1 MWGQLIVSRVK
12 DKDGSPTEYMVA
24 MVEDITERKHAEEE
38 LRASEARFRMSVD
51 HLTDALF
58 IHDDQDD
65 EGRIIDVN
73 QQACES
79 LGYTREELIGM
90 TAFDYDAV
98 LDAATMR
105 SIKERLAQGEIFSF
119 ESAHRRKDGTVFP
132 VEVRVRPFFHGEH
145 RFGLGVVRD
154 ITDRKRTE
162 QERERLRQLEAD
174 IAHINRVSMMGELAA
189 ALAHEIKQPI
199 AAAVSNAE
207 ASLLWLTREE
217 PNLLEARE
225 ATTEMIKEARRA
237 AEIITSTRALFKK
250 DEIRRE
256 VLDLNEVIKDTASLI
271 RVEAHRLSIFVRTEL
286 DPGLPRICADRVQL
300 QQVLINLM
308 FNGVE
313 AMKDRGGELIIR
325 SQRDDEG
332 RPLVSVSDIGVG
344 LPVGKGDKI
353 FDAFFTTKPQG
364 TGMGLA
370 ICRSIIE
377 SHGGRLWA
385 TSNPPSGAVFC
396 FTLPREVAG
405 SA

>member
-1 MWGQLIVSRVK
+1 
-12 DKDGSPTEYMVA
+12 MVA

-38 LRASEARFRMSVD
+38 LWAAEARFRMSVD

-58 IHDDQDD
+58 IHDDED
-65 EGRIIDVN
+65 EQGRVIDVN

-90 TAFDYDAV
+90 TALDYDAV
-98 LDAATMR
+98 QDAAAMR
-105 SIKERLAQGEIFSF
+105 SVKERLARGEIFSF
-119 ESAHRRKDGTVFP
+119 ESNHRRKDGTVFP
-132 VEVRVRPFFHGEH
+132 VEVRVRPFLHGEH
-145 RFGLGVVRD
+145 RFGLAVVRD
-154 ITDRKRTE
+154 IADRKRSE

-189 ALAHEIKQPI
+189 SLGHEIKQPI

-250 DEIRRE
+250 DTIRRE
-256 VLDLNEVIKDTASLI
+256 VLDLNEVINDTASLI
-271 RVEAHRLSIFVRTEL
+271 RVEAYRLSISLRTVL
-286 DPGLPRICADRVQL
+286 DPGLPRISADRVQL
-300 QQVLINLM
+300 QQVLTNLM
-308 FNGVE
+308 FNGLE
-313 AMKDRGGELIIR
+313 AMKDCGGELIIR
-325 SQRDDEG
+325 SQGGDEG
-332 RPLVSVSDIGVG
+332 RPMVSVSDVGVG
-344 LPVGKGDKI
+344 LPIGKADKI

-370 ICRSIIE
+370 ICRSIVE
-377 SHGGRLWA
+377 SHGGRIWA
-385 TSNPPSGAVFC
+385 TSNFPRGAIFS
-396 FTLPREVAG
+396 FTLPIEVAK